1 MSETEVVTPARLLT
15 RRPVLAFAL
24 GTVLA
29 IAVAVL
35 VSIATARP
43 ATFEIKGSVSY
54 NCYPCGLSGHDEI
67 DDGAQVT
74 VANEKNEIIG
84 VTTLKLVKLD
94 DPQLAGLDLYNR
106 TFTFRFTGI
115 EKGEARYGFHAG
127 DNTRATVWKTETEA
141 AEEVNLVVK

>member
-1 MSETEVVTPARLLT
+1 MSETEALTPAKLLT
-15 RRPVLAFAL
+15 SKPVVVFVL

-29 IAVAVL
+29 IATAVL
-35 VSIATARP
+35 VSVATARP
-43 ATFEIKGSVSY
+43 GTFEIKGSVSY

-94 DPQLAGLDLYNR
+94 DPQLAALDLYNR
-106 TFTFRFTGI
+106 TFTFTFTGI

-127 DNTRATVWKTETEA
+127 DNTRATVWKSETEA
-141 AEEVNLVVK
+141 AKEVDLVVK

>member
-1 MSETEVVTPARLLT
+1 MSEPEVVRPVQLLT
-15 RRPVLAFAL
+15 QKPVLVFVM
-24 GTVLA
+24 GTLLA
-29 IAVAVL
+29 IAVAVG
-35 VSIATARP
+35 VSVATAEP
-43 ATFEIKGSVSY
+43 PTFDIKGSVSY

-74 VANEKNEIIG
+74 IANEKNEIVG

-94 DPQLAGLDLYNR
+94 DPQLAALELYNR
-106 TFTFRFTGI
+106 TFTFTFTGI

-141 AEEVNLVVK
+141 AKEVGLVVK